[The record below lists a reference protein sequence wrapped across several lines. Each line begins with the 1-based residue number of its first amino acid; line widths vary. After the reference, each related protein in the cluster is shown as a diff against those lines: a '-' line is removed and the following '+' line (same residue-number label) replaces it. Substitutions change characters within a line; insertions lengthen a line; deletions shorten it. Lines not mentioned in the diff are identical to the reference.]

1 MANSWNVID
10 CYALVT
16 EAYQQ
21 ATGRKDIAA
30 VDTTSF
36 VAIGSILTQTQS
48 MKETTLG
55 VISQMVLRTI
65 YNDRVTR
72 RRLDILRADEER
84 WGGVVRKL
92 TVLPLDPE
100 ESESFNTD
108 IAPNQLADGNSVDM
122 FKIRKPKVIELNFW
136 GQKILKTHITRFMYQ
151 FDAAFTSEAE
161 MMRFV
166 RSMMLQFY
174 NDITRIN
181 DAKTR
186 LVLLNAVGGIYKELN
201 FWGQKILKTHITRFM
216 YQFDAAFTSEAEMM
230 RFVRSMMLQFYND
243 ITRINDA
250 KTRLV
255 LLNAV
260 GGIYKMGNAVDL
272 AAGYNTEFSTNHSR
286 NSLLTTYLE
295 DFLKYVVS
303 TVNIYSDNLEDS
315 SALYHANLTGLPDIL
330 RETPKEYQR
339 MLFYKPFFTKA
350 KATVMPTIFNPDELR
365 LGEYS
370 TVNFWQDK
378 KSPTEVK
385 VKPTYLDVAT
395 GESVDSDEE
404 VVFDYL
410 LGILYDVEF
419 MGVFPKFEYATT
431 SPLNSNGL
439 YWNEFVHWSFN
450 NWTDYTEN
458 AVCFYIGAGGDD
470 TPVENNG

>member
-10 CYALVT
+10 TYALVT

-36 VAIGSILTQTQS
+36 VAIGSILTQTQN

-55 VISQMVLRTI
+55 VISQMVVRTI

-92 TVLPLDPE
+92 TELPLDPE

-108 IAPNQLADGNSVDM
+108 INPTQLADGNSVDM
-122 FKIRKPKVIELNFW
+122 YKIRKPKVIELNFW

-151 FDAAFTSEAE
+151 LDAAFTSEAE
-161 MMRFV
+161 MARFV

-186 LVLLNAVGGIYKELN
+186 LVLLNAIGGIYE
-201 FWGQKILKTHITRFM
+201 
-216 YQFDAAFTSEAEMM
+216 
-230 RFVRSMMLQFYND
+230 
-243 ITRINDA
+243 
-250 KTRLV
+250 
-255 LLNAV
+255 
-260 GGIYKMGNAVDL
+260 MGNAVDL
-272 AAGYNTEFSTNHSR
+272 ALEYNREYGTSYTR
-286 NSLLTTYLE
+286 DQLLTTYLE
-295 DFLKYVVS
+295 DFLKFTVS

-378 KSPTEVK
+378 KTPTQIK
-385 VKPTYLDVAT
+385 VKPTYLDTAT
-395 GESVDSDEE
+395 GESKDAAANVEL
-404 VVFDYL
+404 DYV

-431 SPLNSNGL
+431 TPLNSNGL

-458 AVCFYIGAGGDD
+458 AVVFYIGAGGQVPDG
-470 TPVENNG
+470 E

>member
-10 CYALVT
+10 TYALVT

-36 VAIGSILTQTQS
+36 VAIGSILTQTQN

-55 VISQMVLRTI
+55 VISQMVVRTI

-92 TVLPLDPE
+92 TELPLDPE

-108 IAPNQLADGNSVDM
+108 INPTQLADGNSVDM
-122 FKIRKPKVIELNFW
+122 YKIRKPKVIELNFW

-151 FDAAFTSEAE
+151 LDAAFTSEAE
-161 MMRFV
+161 MARFV

-186 LVLLNAVGGIYKELN
+186 LVLLNAIGGIYE
-201 FWGQKILKTHITRFM
+201 
-216 YQFDAAFTSEAEMM
+216 
-230 RFVRSMMLQFYND
+230 
-243 ITRINDA
+243 
-250 KTRLV
+250 
-255 LLNAV
+255 
-260 GGIYKMGNAVDL
+260 MGNAVDL
-272 AAGYNTEFSTNHSR
+272 ALEYNKEFGTAYTR
-286 NSLLTTYLE
+286 DQLLTTYLE
-295 DFLKYVVS
+295 DFLKFTVS
-303 TVNIYSDNLEDS
+303 TINIYSDNLEDS
-315 SALYHANLTGLPDIL
+315 SALYHANLTGLPEIL

-350 KATVMPTIFNPDELR
+350 KATVMSTIFNPDELK

-378 KSPTEVK
+378 KTPTQVK

-395 GESVDSDEE
+395 GESKDAAAE
-404 VVFDYL
+404 VELDYV

-431 SPLNSNGL
+431 TPLNSNGL

-450 NWTDYTEN
+450 NWTDYTED
-458 AVCFYIGAGGDD
+458 AICFYIGEGGQV
-470 TPVENNG
+470 PEGE

>member
-10 CYALVT
+10 TYALVT

-36 VAIGSILTQTQS
+36 VAIGSILTQTQN

-55 VISQMVLRTI
+55 VISQMVVRTI

-92 TVLPLDPE
+92 TELPLDPE

-108 IAPNQLADGNSVDM
+108 INPTQLADGNSVDM
-122 FKIRKPKVIELNFW
+122 YKIRKPKVIELNFW

-151 FDAAFTSEAE
+151 LDAAFTSEAE
-161 MMRFV
+161 MARFV

-186 LVLLNAVGGIYKELN
+186 LVLLNAIGGIYE
-201 FWGQKILKTHITRFM
+201 
-216 YQFDAAFTSEAEMM
+216 
-230 RFVRSMMLQFYND
+230 
-243 ITRINDA
+243 
-250 KTRLV
+250 
-255 LLNAV
+255 
-260 GGIYKMGNAVDL
+260 MGNAVDL
-272 AAGYNTEFSTNHSR
+272 ALEYNREYGTSYTR
-286 NSLLTTYLE
+286 DQLLTTYLE
-295 DFLKYVVS
+295 DFLKFVVS

-350 KATVMPTIFNPDELR
+350 KATVMPTIFNPDELQ

-378 KSPTEVK
+378 KTPTRVK

-395 GESVDSDEE
+395 GESKDAAANVEL
-404 VVFDYL
+404 DYV

-431 SPLNSNGL
+431 TPLNSNGL

-458 AVCFYIGAGGDD
+458 AVCFYIGAGGAV
-470 TPVENNG
+470 PEGE

>member
-1 MANSWNVID
+1 MANSWSVID
-10 CYALVT
+10 TYALVT

-21 ATGRKDIAA
+21 ATGRKDIAV

-36 VAIGSILTQTQS
+36 VTVGSKLTETQQ

-55 VISQMVLRTI
+55 VISQMVVRTI

-84 WGGVVRKL
+84 WGGVVRKI
-92 TVLPLDPE
+92 TTLPLDPE
-100 ESESFNTD
+100 QSESFNTD

-122 FKIRKPKVIELNFW
+122 YKIRKPKVIELDFW
-136 GQKILKTHITRFMYQ
+136 GQKILKTHITRFLYQ
-151 FDAAFTSEAE
+151 LDAAFSSEAE
-161 MMRFV
+161 MQRFI
-166 RSMMLQFY
+166 RSMMLEFY

-186 LVLLNAVGGIYKELN
+186 LVIVNAI
-201 FWGQKILKTHITRFM
+201 
-216 YQFDAAFTSEAEMM
+216 
-230 RFVRSMMLQFYND
+230 
-243 ITRINDA
+243 
-250 KTRLV
+250 
-255 LLNAV
+255 

-272 AAGYNTEFSTNHSR
+272 AAAYNTEYGTNHSR
-286 NSLLTTYLE
+286 QTLLTTYLE
-295 DFLKYVVS
+295 DFLKFVVS
-303 TVNIYSDNLEDS
+303 TVKTYSDNMEDS
-315 SALYHANLTGLPDIL
+315 SAMYHANLTGLPDIL
-330 RETPKEYQR
+330 RETPKSEQR
-339 MLFYKPFFTKA
+339 MLMYKPFFTKA
-350 KATVMPTIFNPDELR
+350 EATVMPTIFNPDKLEL
-365 LGEYS
+365 GAYS

-378 KSPTEVK
+378 KSPTEIK

-395 GESVDSDEE
+395 GESVDSTDD
-404 VVFDYL
+404 VIFDYV

-431 SPLNSNGL
+431 TPLNSNGL

-458 AVCFYIGAGGDD
+458 AICFYIGVGGDD
-470 TPVENNG
+470 TVPADNNVGE

>member
-1 MANSWNVID
+1 MNSWNVID
-10 CYALVT
+10 TYALVT
-16 EAYQQ
+16 EVYQQ
-21 ATGRKDIAA
+21 ATARKDIAA

-36 VAIGSILTQTQS
+36 VAIGSILTQTQN

-55 VISQMVLRTI
+55 VITQMVVRTI

-84 WGGVVRKL
+84 WGGVVRKI
-92 TVLPLDPE
+92 TELPLDPE

-108 IAPNQLADGNSVDM
+108 INPTQLADGNSVDM
-122 FKIRKPKVIELNFW
+122 YKIRKPKVIELNFW

-151 FDAAFTSEAE
+151 LDAAFTSEAE
-161 MMRFV
+161 MERFV

-186 LVLLNAVGGIYKELN
+186 LVLLNAIGGIYE
-201 FWGQKILKTHITRFM
+201 
-216 YQFDAAFTSEAEMM
+216 
-230 RFVRSMMLQFYND
+230 
-243 ITRINDA
+243 
-250 KTRLV
+250 
-255 LLNAV
+255 
-260 GGIYKMGNAVDL
+260 MGNAVDL
-272 AAGYNTEFSTNHSR
+272 ALEYNREFGTAYTR
-286 NSLLTTYLE
+286 DQLLTTYLE
-295 DFLKYVVS
+295 DFLKFTVS

-315 SALYHANLTGLPDIL
+315 SAMYHANLTGMPDIL

-350 KATVMPTIFNPDELR
+350 KATVMPTVFNPDELR

-378 KSPTEVK
+378 KTPTQIK

-395 GESVDSDEE
+395 GESKDAATTVEL
-404 VVFDYL
+404 DYV

-431 SPLNSNGL
+431 TPLNSNGL

-458 AVCFYIGAGGDD
+458 AVCFYIGEGGEV
-470 TPVENNG
+470 PEGE

>member
-10 CYALVT
+10 TYALVT

-36 VAIGSILTQTQS
+36 VAIGSILTQTQN

-55 VISQMVLRTI
+55 VISQMVVRTI

-92 TVLPLDPE
+92 TELPLDPE

-108 IAPNQLADGNSVDM
+108 INPTQLADGNSVDM
-122 FKIRKPKVIELNFW
+122 YKIRKPKVIELNFW

-151 FDAAFTSEAE
+151 LDAAFTSEAE
-161 MMRFV
+161 MARFV

-186 LVLLNAVGGIYKELN
+186 LVLLNAIGGIYE
-201 FWGQKILKTHITRFM
+201 
-216 YQFDAAFTSEAEMM
+216 
-230 RFVRSMMLQFYND
+230 
-243 ITRINDA
+243 
-250 KTRLV
+250 
-255 LLNAV
+255 
-260 GGIYKMGNAVDL
+260 MGNAVDL
-272 AAGYNTEFSTNHSR
+272 ALEYNKEYGTAYTR
-286 NSLLTTYLE
+286 DQLLTTYLE
-295 DFLKYVVS
+295 DFLKFTVS

-350 KATVMPTIFNPDELR
+350 KATVMPTIFNPDELQ

-378 KSPTEVK
+378 KTPTEVK

-395 GESVDSDEE
+395 GESKDAADT
-404 VVFDYL
+404 VVFDYV

-431 SPLNSNGL
+431 TPLNSNGL

-458 AVCFYIGAGGDD
+458 AVVFYIGVGG
-470 TPVENNG
+470 PVPEPETEGE

>member
-1 MANSWNVID
+1 MSNSWNVID
-10 CYALVT
+10 TYALVT

-36 VAIGSILTQTQS
+36 VAIGSVLTQTQN

-55 VISQMVLRTI
+55 VISQMVVRTI

-92 TVLPLDPE
+92 TELPLDPE

-108 IAPNQLADGNSVDM
+108 INPNQLADGNSVDM
-122 FKIRKPKVIELNFW
+122 YKIRKPKVIELNFW

-151 FDAAFTSEAE
+151 LDAALNSEAE
-161 MMRFV
+161 MARFV

-186 LVLLNAVGGIYKELN
+186 LVLLNAIGGIYE
-201 FWGQKILKTHITRFM
+201 
-216 YQFDAAFTSEAEMM
+216 
-230 RFVRSMMLQFYND
+230 
-243 ITRINDA
+243 
-250 KTRLV
+250 
-255 LLNAV
+255 
-260 GGIYKMGNAVDL
+260 MGNAVDL
-272 AAGYNTEFSTNHSR
+272 AAGYNAEFGTNHSR
-286 NSLLTTYLE
+286 RTLLTTYLE

-303 TVNIYSDNLEDS
+303 TVNIYSDNMEDS

-395 GESVDSDEE
+395 GESKDAADT
-404 VVFDYL
+404 VVFDYV

-431 SPLNSNGL
+431 TPLNSNGL

-458 AVCFYIGAGGDD
+458 AIVFYIGAGGDD
-470 TPVENNG
+470 TPVESNEADENNGGE

>member
-10 CYALVT
+10 TYALVT
-16 EAYQQ
+16 EAYKQ

-36 VAIGSILTQTQS
+36 VAIGSILTQTQN

-55 VISQMVLRTI
+55 VISQMVVRTI

-92 TVLPLDPE
+92 TELPLDPE

-108 IAPNQLADGNSVDM
+108 INSNQLADGNSVDM
-122 FKIRKPKVIELNFW
+122 YKIRKPKVIELNFW

-151 FDAAFTSEAE
+151 LDAAFTSEAE
-161 MMRFV
+161 MARFV

-186 LVLLNAVGGIYKELN
+186 LVLLNAI
-201 FWGQKILKTHITRFM
+201 
-216 YQFDAAFTSEAEMM
+216 
-230 RFVRSMMLQFYND
+230 
-243 ITRINDA
+243 
-250 KTRLV
+250 
-255 LLNAV
+255 

-272 AAGYNTEFSTNHSR
+272 AAGYNAEFGTNHSR
-286 NSLLTTYLE
+286 QTLLTTYLE

-303 TVNIYSDNLEDS
+303 TVNIYSDNMEDS

-350 KATVMPTIFNPDELR
+350 KATVMPTIFNPDELK

-378 KSPTEVK
+378 KTPTEVK

-395 GESVDSDEE
+395 GASKDAADT
-404 VVFDYL
+404 VVFDYV

-431 SPLNSNGL
+431 TPLNSNGL

-450 NWTDYTEN
+450 NWTDFTEN
-458 AVCFYIGAGGDD
+458 AVVFYIGAGGDD
-470 TPVENNG
+470 TTPTGEVVDDNNGGE

>member
-55 VISQMVLRTI
+55 VISQMVVRTI

-151 FDAAFTSEAE
+151 
-161 MMRFV
+161 
-166 RSMMLQFY
+166 L
-174 NDITRIN
+174 
-181 DAKTR
+181 
-186 LVLLNAVGGIYKELN
+186 
-201 FWGQKILKTHITRFM
+201 
-216 YQFDAAFTSEAEMM
+216 DAAFTSEAEMM

-272 AAGYNTEFSTNHSR
+272 AAGYNTEFGTNHSR
-286 NSLLTTYLE
+286 QSLLTTYLE

-303 TVNIYSDNLEDS
+303 TVNIYSDNMEDS

-365 LGEYS
+365 LGDYS

-395 GESVDSDEE
+395 GESVDSDDT

-410 LGILYDVEF
+410 LGVLYDVEF

-458 AVCFYIGAGGDD
+458 AICFYIGAGGDD
-470 TPVENNG
+470 TPVEENNGGE

>member
-10 CYALVT
+10 TYALVT

-36 VAIGSILTQTQS
+36 VAIGSILTQTQN

-55 VISQMVLRTI
+55 VISQMVVRTI

-92 TVLPLDPE
+92 TELPLDPE

-108 IAPNQLADGNSVDM
+108 INPTQLADGNSVDM
-122 FKIRKPKVIELNFW
+122 YKIRKPKVIELNFW

-151 FDAAFTSEAE
+151 LDAAFTSETE
-161 MMRFV
+161 MARFV

-186 LVLLNAVGGIYKELN
+186 LVLLNAIGGVYE
-201 FWGQKILKTHITRFM
+201 
-216 YQFDAAFTSEAEMM
+216 
-230 RFVRSMMLQFYND
+230 
-243 ITRINDA
+243 
-250 KTRLV
+250 
-255 LLNAV
+255 
-260 GGIYKMGNAVDL
+260 MGNAVDL
-272 AAGYNTEFSTNHSR
+272 ALEYNKEYGTAYTR
-286 NSLLTTYLE
+286 DQLLTTYLE
-295 DFLKYVVS
+295 DFLKFTVS

-315 SALYHANLTGLPDIL
+315 SALYHANLTDLPDIL

-350 KATVMPTIFNPDELR
+350 KATVMPTIFNPDELQ

-378 KSPTEVK
+378 KTPTEVK

-395 GESVDSDEE
+395 GESKDADEAIT
-404 VVFDYL
+404 FDYV

-431 SPLNSNGL
+431 TPLNSNGL

-458 AVCFYIGAGGDD
+458 AVVFYIGVGGQVPEE
-470 TPVENNG
+470 TPGE

>member
-10 CYALVT
+10 TYALVT

-36 VAIGSILTQTQS
+36 VAIGSVLTQTQN

-55 VISQMVLRTI
+55 VISQMVVRTI

-92 TVLPLDPE
+92 TELPLDPE

-108 IAPNQLADGNSVDM
+108 INPTQLADGNSVDM
-122 FKIRKPKVIELNFW
+122 YKIRKPKVIELNFW

-151 FDAAFTSEAE
+151 LDAAFTSEAE
-161 MMRFV
+161 MARFV

-186 LVLLNAVGGIYKELN
+186 LVLLNAIGGIYE
-201 FWGQKILKTHITRFM
+201 
-216 YQFDAAFTSEAEMM
+216 
-230 RFVRSMMLQFYND
+230 
-243 ITRINDA
+243 
-250 KTRLV
+250 
-255 LLNAV
+255 
-260 GGIYKMGNAVDL
+260 MGNAVDL
-272 AAGYNTEFSTNHSR
+272 ALEYNKEYGTSYTR
-286 NSLLTTYLE
+286 DQLLTTYLE
-295 DFLKYVVS
+295 DFLKFVVS

-378 KSPTEVK
+378 KTPTQIK

-395 GESVDSDEE
+395 GESKDAVANVELNY
-404 VVFDYL
+404 V

-431 SPLNSNGL
+431 TPLNSNGL

-458 AVCFYIGAGGDD
+458 AICFYIGEGGKVPDG
-470 TPVENNG
+470 E

>member
-1 MANSWNVID
+1 MANSWSVID
-10 CYALVT
+10 TYALVT

-21 ATGRKDIAA
+21 ATGRKDIAV

-36 VAIGSILTQTQS
+36 VAVGSKLTETQQ

-55 VISQMVLRTI
+55 VISQMVVRTI

-100 ESESFNTD
+100 QSESFNTD

-122 FKIRKPKVIELNFW
+122 YKIRKPKVIELNFW

-151 FDAAFTSEAE
+151 LDAAFTSEAE
-161 MMRFV
+161 MRRFI

-186 LVLLNAVGGIYKELN
+186 LVVVNAI
-201 FWGQKILKTHITRFM
+201 
-216 YQFDAAFTSEAEMM
+216 
-230 RFVRSMMLQFYND
+230 
-243 ITRINDA
+243 
-250 KTRLV
+250 
-255 LLNAV
+255 
-260 GGIYKMGNAVDL
+260 GGIYKMGNAIDL
-272 AAGYNTEFSTNHSR
+272 AAAYNTEYGTNHSR
-286 NSLLTTYLE
+286 QTLLTTYLE
-295 DFLKYVVS
+295 DFLKFVVS
-303 TVNIYSDNLEDS
+303 TVKTYSDNMEDS
-315 SALYHANLTGLPDIL
+315 SALYHANLTGLPEIP
-330 RETPKEYQR
+330 RETPKSEQR
-339 MLFYKPFFTKA
+339 MLMYKPFFTKA
-350 KATVMPTIFNPDELR
+350 EATVMPTIFNPDKLEL
-365 LGEYS
+365 GAYS

-378 KSPTEVK
+378 KSPTEIK

-395 GESVDSDEE
+395 GESTDSSEN
-404 VVFDYL
+404 VIFDYV

-431 SPLNSNGL
+431 TPLNSNGL

-458 AVCFYIGAGGDD
+458 AIVFYIGVGGDD
-470 TPVENNG
+470 TEPAPEVPADNNGGE

>member
-10 CYALVT
+10 TYALVT
-16 EAYQQ
+16 EAYKQ

-36 VAIGSILTQTQS
+36 VAIGSILTQTQN

-55 VISQMVLRTI
+55 VISQMVVRTI

-92 TVLPLDPE
+92 TELPLDPE

-108 IAPNQLADGNSVDM
+108 INPNQLADGNSVDM
-122 FKIRKPKVIELNFW
+122 YKIRKPKVIELNFW

-151 FDAAFTSEAE
+151 LDAAFTSEAE
-161 MMRFV
+161 MARFV

-186 LVLLNAVGGIYKELN
+186 LVLLNAIGGIYE
-201 FWGQKILKTHITRFM
+201 
-216 YQFDAAFTSEAEMM
+216 
-230 RFVRSMMLQFYND
+230 
-243 ITRINDA
+243 
-250 KTRLV
+250 
-255 LLNAV
+255 
-260 GGIYKMGNAVDL
+260 MGNAVDL
-272 AAGYNTEFSTNHSR
+272 AAGYNAEFGTNHSR
-286 NSLLTTYLE
+286 QTLLTTYLE

-303 TVNIYSDNLEDS
+303 TVNIYSDNMEDS

-350 KATVMPTIFNPDELR
+350 KATVMPTIFNPDELK

-378 KSPTEVK
+378 KTPTEVK

-395 GESVDSDEE
+395 GASKDAADT
-404 VVFDYL
+404 VVFDYV

-431 SPLNSNGL
+431 TPLNSNGL

-450 NWTDYTEN
+450 NWTDFTEN
-458 AVCFYIGAGGDD
+458 AVVFYIGAGGDD
-470 TPVENNG
+470 TTPTDEVVDDTTPTEEVVDDNNGGE

>member
-10 CYALVT
+10 TYALVT

-36 VAIGSILTQTQS
+36 VAIGSILTQTQN

-55 VISQMVLRTI
+55 VISQMVVRTI

-92 TVLPLDPE
+92 TELPLDPE

-108 IAPNQLADGNSVDM
+108 INPTQLADGNSVDM
-122 FKIRKPKVIELNFW
+122 YKIRKPKVIELNFW

-151 FDAAFTSEAE
+151 LDAAFTSEAE
-161 MMRFV
+161 MARFV

-186 LVLLNAVGGIYKELN
+186 LVLLNAIGGIYE
-201 FWGQKILKTHITRFM
+201 
-216 YQFDAAFTSEAEMM
+216 
-230 RFVRSMMLQFYND
+230 
-243 ITRINDA
+243 
-250 KTRLV
+250 
-255 LLNAV
+255 
-260 GGIYKMGNAVDL
+260 MGNAVDL
-272 AAGYNTEFSTNHSR
+272 ALEYNKEFGTAYTR
-286 NSLLTTYLE
+286 DQLLTTYLE
-295 DFLKYVVS
+295 DFLKFTVS
-303 TVNIYSDNLEDS
+303 TINIYSDNLEDS
-315 SALYHANLTGLPDIL
+315 SALYHANLTGLPEIL

-350 KATVMPTIFNPDELR
+350 KATVMPTIFNPDELK

-378 KSPTEVK
+378 KTPTQVK

-395 GESVDSDEE
+395 GESKDAAAE
-404 VVFDYL
+404 VELDYV

-431 SPLNSNGL
+431 TPLNSNGL

-450 NWTDYTEN
+450 NWTDYTED
-458 AVCFYIGAGGDD
+458 AICFYIGEGGQV
-470 TPVENNG
+470 PEGE

>member
-10 CYALVT
+10 TYALVT

-36 VAIGSILTQTQS
+36 VAIGSVLTQTQN

-55 VISQMVLRTI
+55 VISQMVVRTI

-92 TVLPLDPE
+92 TELPLDPE

-108 IAPNQLADGNSVDM
+108 INPNQLADGNSVDM
-122 FKIRKPKVIELNFW
+122 YKIRKPKVIELNFW

-151 FDAAFTSEAE
+151 LDAAFTSEAE
-161 MMRFV
+161 MARFV

-186 LVLLNAVGGIYKELN
+186 LVLLNAIGGIYE
-201 FWGQKILKTHITRFM
+201 
-216 YQFDAAFTSEAEMM
+216 
-230 RFVRSMMLQFYND
+230 
-243 ITRINDA
+243 
-250 KTRLV
+250 
-255 LLNAV
+255 
-260 GGIYKMGNAVDL
+260 MGNAVDL
-272 AAGYNTEFSTNHSR
+272 ALEYNKEFGSSYTR
-286 NSLLTTYLE
+286 DQLLTTYLE
-295 DFLKYVVS
+295 DFLKFTVS

-350 KATVMPTIFNPDELR
+350 KAIVMPTIFNPDELR

-378 KSPTEVK
+378 KTPTQVK
-385 VKPTYLDVAT
+385 VKPTYLDVTT
-395 GESVDSDEE
+395 GESKDAAADVEL
-404 VVFDYL
+404 DYV

-431 SPLNSNGL
+431 TPLNSNGL

-458 AVCFYIGAGGDD
+458 AVCFYIGEGGEV
-470 TPVENNG
+470 PEGE

>member
-1 MANSWNVID
+1 MANSWSVID
-10 CYALVT
+10 TYALVT
-16 EAYQQ
+16 EAYKQ
-21 ATGRKDIAA
+21 ATGRNDISV

-36 VAIGSILTQTQS
+36 VTVGSKLTETQQ

-55 VISQMVLRTI
+55 VISQMVVRTI

-100 ESESFNTD
+100 QSESFNTD
-108 IAPNQLADGNSVDM
+108 LAPTQLADGNSVDM
-122 FKIRKPKVIELNFW
+122 YKIRKPKVIELNFW

-151 FDAAFTSEAE
+151 LDAAFTSEAE
-161 MMRFV
+161 MKRFI

-186 LVLLNAVGGIYKELN
+186 LVIVNAI
-201 FWGQKILKTHITRFM
+201 
-216 YQFDAAFTSEAEMM
+216 
-230 RFVRSMMLQFYND
+230 
-243 ITRINDA
+243 
-250 KTRLV
+250 
-255 LLNAV
+255 
-260 GGIYKMGNAVDL
+260 GGIYKMGNAIDL
-272 AAGYNTEFSTNHSR
+272 AAAYNTEYGTNHSR
-286 NSLLTTYLE
+286 QTLLTTYLE
-295 DFLKYVVS
+295 DFLKFVVS
-303 TVNIYSDNLEDS
+303 TVKTYSDNMEDS
-315 SALYHANLTGLPDIL
+315 SALYHANLTGLPEIL
-330 RETPKEYQR
+330 RETPKSEQR
-339 MLFYKPFFTKA
+339 MLMYKPFFTKA
-350 KATVMPTIFNPDELR
+350 EATVMPTIFNPDKLEL
-365 LGEYS
+365 GAYS

-378 KSPTEVK
+378 KSPTEIK

-395 GESVDSDEE
+395 GESVNSDED
-404 VVFDYL
+404 VFFDYV

-419 MGVFPKFEYATT
+419 MGVFPKFEYATQT
-431 SPLNSNGL
+431 PLNSNGL

-458 AVCFYIGAGGDD
+458 AICFYIGVGGDD
-470 TPVENNG
+470 TELVPEDNNGGE

>member
-55 VISQMVLRTI
+55 VISQMVVRTI

-151 FDAAFTSEAE
+151 
-161 MMRFV
+161 
-166 RSMMLQFY
+166 L
-174 NDITRIN
+174 
-181 DAKTR
+181 
-186 LVLLNAVGGIYKELN
+186 
-201 FWGQKILKTHITRFM
+201 
-216 YQFDAAFTSEAEMM
+216 DAAFTSEAEMM

-272 AAGYNTEFSTNHSR
+272 AAGYNAEFGTNHSR

-410 LGILYDVEF
+410 LGVLYDVEF

-470 TPVENNG
+470 TPVENN

>member
-10 CYALVT
+10 TYALVT

-36 VAIGSILTQTQS
+36 VAIGSVLTQTQN

-55 VISQMVLRTI
+55 VISQMVVRTI

-92 TVLPLDPE
+92 TELPLDPE

-108 IAPNQLADGNSVDM
+108 INPNQLADGNSVDM
-122 FKIRKPKVIELNFW
+122 YKIRKPKVIELNFW

-151 FDAAFTSEAE
+151 LDAAFTSEAE
-161 MMRFV
+161 MARFV

-186 LVLLNAVGGIYKELN
+186 LVLLNAIGGIYE
-201 FWGQKILKTHITRFM
+201 
-216 YQFDAAFTSEAEMM
+216 
-230 RFVRSMMLQFYND
+230 
-243 ITRINDA
+243 
-250 KTRLV
+250 
-255 LLNAV
+255 
-260 GGIYKMGNAVDL
+260 MGNAVDL
-272 AAGYNTEFSTNHSR
+272 ALEYNKEFGSSYTR
-286 NSLLTTYLE
+286 DQLLTTYLE
-295 DFLKYVVS
+295 DFLKFTVS

-350 KATVMPTIFNPDELR
+350 KATVMPTIFNPDELK

-378 KSPTEVK
+378 KTPTKVK

-395 GESVDSDEE
+395 GASKDAAADVEL
-404 VVFDYL
+404 DYV

-431 SPLNSNGL
+431 TPLNSNGL

-450 NWTDYTEN
+450 NWTDFTEN
-458 AVCFYIGAGGDD
+458 AVCFYIGEGGEV
-470 TPVENNG
+470 PEGE

>member
-122 FKIRKPKVIELNFW
+122 FKIRKPKVI
-136 GQKILKTHITRFMYQ
+136 
-151 FDAAFTSEAE
+151 
-161 MMRFV
+161 
-166 RSMMLQFY
+166 
-174 NDITRIN
+174 
-181 DAKTR
+181 
-186 LVLLNAVGGIYKELN
+186 ELN

>member
-10 CYALVT
+10 TYALVT

-30 VDTTSF
+30 VDTTTF
-36 VAIGSILTQTQS
+36 VAIGSVLTQTQN

-55 VISQMVLRTI
+55 VITQMVVRTI

-84 WGGVVRKL
+84 WGGVVRKI
-92 TVLPLDPE
+92 TELPLDPE

-108 IAPNQLADGNSVDM
+108 INPTQLADGNSVDM
-122 FKIRKPKVIELNFW
+122 YKIRKPQVIELNFW

-151 FDAAFTSEAE
+151 LDAAFNSEAE
-161 MMRFV
+161 MARFV

-186 LVLLNAVGGIYKELN
+186 LVLLNAIGGIYE
-201 FWGQKILKTHITRFM
+201 
-216 YQFDAAFTSEAEMM
+216 
-230 RFVRSMMLQFYND
+230 
-243 ITRINDA
+243 
-250 KTRLV
+250 
-255 LLNAV
+255 
-260 GGIYKMGNAVDL
+260 MGNAVDL
-272 AAGYNTEFSTNHSR
+272 ALEYNKENTTSYTR
-286 NSLLTTYLE
+286 DQLLTTYLE
-295 DFLKYVVS
+295 DFLKFTVS

-315 SALYHANLTGLPDIL
+315 SAMYHANLTGKPDIL

-378 KSPTEVK
+378 KTPTQVK

-395 GESVDSDEE
+395 GASKDADATVEL
-404 VVFDYL
+404 DYV

-431 SPLNSNGL
+431 TPLNSNGL

-458 AVCFYIGAGGDD
+458 AVCFYIGEGGEV
-470 TPVENNG
+470 PEGE

>member
-10 CYALVT
+10 TYALVT

-36 VAIGSILTQTQS
+36 VAIGSILTQTQN

-55 VISQMVLRTI
+55 VISQMVVRTI

-92 TVLPLDPE
+92 TELPLDPE

-108 IAPNQLADGNSVDM
+108 INPTQLADGNSVDM
-122 FKIRKPKVIELNFW
+122 YKIRKPKVIELNFW

-151 FDAAFTSEAE
+151 LDAAFTSEAE
-161 MMRFV
+161 MARFV

-186 LVLLNAVGGIYKELN
+186 LVLLNAIGGIYE
-201 FWGQKILKTHITRFM
+201 
-216 YQFDAAFTSEAEMM
+216 
-230 RFVRSMMLQFYND
+230 
-243 ITRINDA
+243 
-250 KTRLV
+250 
-255 LLNAV
+255 
-260 GGIYKMGNAVDL
+260 MGNAVDL
-272 AAGYNTEFSTNHSR
+272 ALEYNKEYGTAYTR
-286 NSLLTTYLE
+286 DQLLTTYLE
-295 DFLKYVVS
+295 DFLKFTVS
-303 TVNIYSDNLEDS
+303 TVNIYSDNMEDS

-350 KATVMPTIFNPDELR
+350 KATVMPTIFNPDELQ

-378 KSPTEVK
+378 KTPTEVK

-395 GESVDSDEE
+395 GESKDAADT
-404 VVFDYL
+404 VVFDYV

-431 SPLNSNGL
+431 TPLNSNGL

-458 AVCFYIGAGGDD
+458 AVVFYIGVGG
-470 TPVENNG
+470 PVPEPETEGE